1 MNLLRSL
8 SSGALLSGLLLAT
21 SAPALAAG
29 NPAKGK
35 AVFAR
40 CAMCHT
46 TQPGVNRVG
55 PSLAGVVGRK
65 AGTAKG
71 YAFSPAMKKYAKVWN
86 AATLGAY
93 LAAPTRTVPGTKM
106 AFAGVPNPAERAD
119 LIAYLQSAR

>member
-8 SSGALLSGLLLAT
+8 SSGVLVSGLVLAT
-21 SAPALAAG
+21 AAPALAAG

-40 CAMCHT
+40 CAMCHA
-46 TQPGVNRVG
+46 TQAGVNRVG

-71 YAFSPAMKKYAKVWN
+71 YAFSPAMKKYARVWN
-86 AATLGAY
+86 GASLSAY
-93 LAAPTRTVPGTKM
+93 LAAPMKAVPGTKM
-106 AFAGVPNPAERAD
+106 AFAGVPNAAERAD
-119 LIAYLQSAR
+119 LIAYLQSLR